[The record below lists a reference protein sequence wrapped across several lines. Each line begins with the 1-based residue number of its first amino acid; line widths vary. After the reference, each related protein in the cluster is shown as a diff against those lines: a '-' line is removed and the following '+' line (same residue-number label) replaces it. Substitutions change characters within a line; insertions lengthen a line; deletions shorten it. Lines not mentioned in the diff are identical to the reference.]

1 MSGALSFIQNQSS
14 GVLGKFGWGGKK
26 EEKGVGEVGVE
37 ERETSLTS
45 SIPLSSGSSDV
56 VSAGGEG
63 GIEKEPATTTAASS
77 SSSGNAI
84 PSLT

>member
-45 SIPLSSGSSDV
+45 SIPLSSGSS
-56 VSAGGEG
+56 G
-63 GIEKEPATTTAASS
+63 
-77 SSSGNAI
+77 
-84 PSLT
+84 